1 MDAGGTSGTSSF
13 YSRADLERGVMR
25 IRTRAGEVGAGVV
38 VGLTPEGRGLVTLVA
53 LLPTSPPA
61 SRTRQGGEARMRTSG
76 TTGTSGTTPV

>member
-1 MDAGGTSGTSSF
+1 
-13 YSRADLERGVMR
+13 MR
-25 IRTRAGEVGAGVV
+25 IRTRAGEVGVGVV

>member
-25 IRTRAGEVGAGVV
+25 IRTRAGEVGVGVV

>member
-61 SRTRQGGEARMRTSG
+61 SRTRQGG
-76 TTGTSGTTPV
+76 